1 MLGLLAFWST
11 EKVLH
16 SFDTSSTIIAAI
28 AIMLAPRI
36 GVMAWKESQKG
47 FPWGT
52 VVLFAVG
59 ISWARP
65 YSKPTPPAG

>member
-1 MLGLLAFWST
+1 MLGLLTFWST

-36 GVMAWKESQKG
+36 GVMA
-47 FPWGT
+47 
-52 VVLFAVG
+52 
-59 ISWARP
+59 
-65 YSKPTPPAG
+65 